1 MEIHEIFDRKLQSLE
16 LTEIRINEINKK
28 YADEYLRIMNDSIDK
43 VNELDTIQPVSLRT
57 TLLGSDEDYISCI
70 TMTNEG
76 AFLSLEYKDKPSFK
90 KGYDNDLVNK
100 LLEDE
105 HITVSIVDKF
115 IDINYVKEKN
125 KTKKKI

>member
-28 YADEYLRIMNDSIDK
+28 YADEYLRIMNNSIDK
-43 VNELDTIQPVSLRT
+43 VNELDRIQPINIDS
-57 TLLGSDEDYISCI
+57 TLLGNDYISSI

-76 AFLSLEYKDKPSFK
+76 AFLALEYKDKPSFK

-100 LLEDE
+100 LLEDK

>member
-43 VNELDTIQPVSLRT
+43 VNELDRIQPINIDS
-57 TLLGSDEDYISCI
+57 TLLGNDYISSI

-100 LLEDE
+100 LLEDK

-115 IDINYVKEKN
+115 VDINYVKEKN

>member
-1 MEIHEIFDRKLQSLE
+1 MEIHEIFERKLQSLE

-43 VNELDTIQPVSLRT
+43 VNELDRIQPINIDS
-57 TLLGSDEDYISCI
+57 TLLGNDYISSI

-100 LLEDE
+100 LLEDK
-105 HITVSIVDKF
+105 HIKVSIVDKF
-115 IDINYVKEKN
+115 VDINYVKEKN

>member
-43 VNELDTIQPVSLRT
+43 VNELDRIQPINIDS
-57 TLLGSDEDYISCI
+57 TLLGNDYISSI

-100 LLEDE
+100 LLEDK
-105 HITVSIVDKF
+105 HITISIVDKF
-115 IDINYVKEKN
+115 VDINYVKEKN

>member
-28 YADEYLRIMNDSIDK
+28 YADEYLRIMNNSIDK
-43 VNELDTIQPVSLRT
+43 VTELDRIQPINIDS
-57 TLLGSDEDYISCI
+57 TLLGNDYISSI

-76 AFLSLEYKDKPSFK
+76 AFLALEYKDKPSFK

-115 IDINYVKEKN
+115 VDINYVKEKN

>member
-1 MEIHEIFDRKLQSLE
+1 MEIHEIFERKLQSLE

-28 YADEYLRIMNDSIDK
+28 YADEYLRIMNNSIDK
-43 VNELDTIQPVSLRT
+43 VTELDRIQPINIDS
-57 TLLGSDEDYISCI
+57 TLLGNDYISSI

>member
-28 YADEYLRIMNDSIDK
+28 YADEYLRIMNNSIDK
-43 VNELDTIQPVSLRT
+43 VTELDRIQPINIDS
-57 TLLGSDEDYISCI
+57 TLLGNDYISSI

>member
-1 MEIHEIFDRKLQSLE
+1 MEIHEIFERKLQSLE

-43 VNELDTIQPVSLRT
+43 VNELDKIQPINIDS
-57 TLLGSDEDYISCI
+57 TLLGNDYISSI

-115 IDINYVKEKN
+115 VDINYVKEKN

>member
-43 VNELDTIQPVSLRT
+43 VNELDTVQPVSLRT

-70 TMTNEG
+70 TMTNQG
-76 AFLSLEYKDKPSFK
+76 AVLSLEYKDKPSFK

-115 IDINYVKEKN
+115 VDINYVKEKN

>member
-28 YADEYLRIMNDSIDK
+28 YADEYLRIMNNSIDK
-43 VNELDTIQPVSLRT
+43 VTELDRIQPINIDS
-57 TLLGSDEDYISCI
+57 TLLGNDYISSI

-115 IDINYVKEKN
+115 VDINYVKEKN

>member
-1 MEIHEIFDRKLQSLE
+1 MEIHEIFERKLQSLE

-28 YADEYLRIMNDSIDK
+28 YADEYLRIMNNSIDK
-43 VNELDTIQPVSLRT
+43 VTELDRIQPINIDS
-57 TLLGSDEDYISCI
+57 TLLGNDYISSI

-90 KGYDNDLVNK
+90 KGYDNNLVNK

-115 IDINYVKEKN
+115 VDINYVKEKN

>member
-28 YADEYLRIMNDSIDK
+28 YADEYLRIMNNSIDK
-43 VNELDTIQPVSLRT
+43 VTELDRIQPINIDS
-57 TLLGSDEDYISCI
+57 TLLGNDYISSI

-100 LLEDE
+100 LLEDK

>member
-28 YADEYLRIMNDSIDK
+28 YADEYLRIMNNSIDK
-43 VNELDTIQPVSLRT
+43 VTELDRIQPINIDS
-57 TLLGSDEDYISCI
+57 TLLGNDYISSI

-76 AFLSLEYKDKPSFK
+76 AFLALEYKDKPSFK

-100 LLEDE
+100 LLEDK